1 MTNQI
6 KVGPVHHL
14 RLTVTDVNRSRE
26 FYTGVLGFEVA
37 LAEPPPADDPTHGL
51 VAEALQGGVV
61 LINAGMW
68 IGLRPAAPN
77 HVAKSDRFDELRCG
91 IDHLSFSVESR
102 ADLERAVQ
110 VLDERGVPHGEI
122 KNLGPFGI
130 YVLAFRDPDNIQLEL
145 TAPH

>member
-37 LAEPPPADDPTHGL
+37 MAEPPPADD
-51 VAEALQGGVV
+51 
-61 LINAGMW
+61 
-68 IGLRPAAPN
+68 R
-77 HVAKSDRFDELRCG
+77 
-91 IDHLSFSVESR
+91 FSVESR

-110 VLDERGVPHGEI
+110 VLDEREVPHGEI